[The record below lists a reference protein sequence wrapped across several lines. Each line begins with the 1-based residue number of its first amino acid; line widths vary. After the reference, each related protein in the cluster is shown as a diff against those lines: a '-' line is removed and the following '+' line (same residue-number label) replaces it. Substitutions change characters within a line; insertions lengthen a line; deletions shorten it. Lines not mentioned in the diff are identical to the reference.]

1 MPGVIRSR
9 GWTPGV
15 AHLALIE
22 HAVVHKRANTAGPTR
37 GENLVSGENLAH
49 IRSHRHRLAVDLD
62 VVPAARRVEEFDEP
76 VGTVEVRAGGEAT
89 EAHTAAY
96 EMVGSWRSSGRR

>member
-1 MPGVIRSR
+1 
-9 GWTPGV
+9 
-15 AHLALIE
+15 
-22 HAVVHKRANTAGPTR
+22 
-37 GENLVSGENLAH
+37 
-49 IRSHRHRLAVDLD
+49 

>member
-1 MPGVIRSR
+1 MPDVVRR
-9 GWTPGV
+9 LGWTPGV
-15 AHLALIE
+15 AHLTLIE
-22 HAVVHKRANTAGPTR
+22 HAVVHKRAHTAAPPR
-37 GENLVSGENLAH
+37 GQIVSCGENLAH
-49 IRSHRHRLAVDLD
+49 VRSHRHRLAVDLD

-89 EAHTAAY
+89 EAHTAAN